1 MYDSWDVVALVLLLA
16 VLAVAAVCWLV
27 SHVNR
32 NNPLS
37 REERKHLRS
46 VTNGKRAM
54 ASDR

>member
-1 MYDSWDVVALVLLLA
+1 MDALDLAAMVFFLA
-16 VLAVAAVCWLV
+16 VLGLAAVCWLV

>member
-1 MYDSWDVVALVLLLA
+1 MYDSWDVVALVFFLA

>member
-1 MYDSWDVVALVLLLA
+1 MDAWDVAAMVFFLA
-16 VLAVAAVCWLV
+16 VLGVAAVYWLV